1 MPARDVYHQAVK
13 FALIKDGWTI
23 LAEDYVLQYGED
35 KVYADIAAEQTIAA
49 QKQGRKIIVEVKS
62 FLGRSFIND
71 LEGAVGQYVIYRDIL
86 EETNSDFKIYL
97 AITKAVYKNNFQR
110 KLAQTI
116 LKRNQINL
124 LIIEPENEVIEQWIE

>member
-23 LAEDYVLQYGED
+23 LAEDYILQYGED
-35 KVYADIAAEQTIAA
+35 KVYADIAAEKAIAA
-49 QKQGRKIIVEVKS
+49 QKQGRRIIVEVKS

-86 EETNSDFKIYL
+86 EETGSDFKIYL
-97 AITKAVYKNNFQR
+97 AITKGVYKSNFQR
-110 KLAQTI
+110 KLAQLI
-116 LKRNQINL
+116 VKRNQVNL
-124 LIIEPENEVIEQWIE
+124 LIIEPENEAIEQWIE

>member
-13 FALIKDGWTI
+13 FALIKDDWTI

>member
-13 FALIKDGWTI
+13 FAPIKDGWTI

-49 QKQGRKIIVEVKS
+49 QKQGRRIIVEVKS

-71 LEGAVGQYVIYRDIL
+71 LEVAVGQYVIYRDIL
-86 EETNSDFKIYL
+86 EETNSDFKIYSRL
-97 AITKAVYKNNFQR
+97 QVHEVQPFGFECNSGTLKGAAIAFEGVPH
-110 KLAQTI
+110 APA
-116 LKRNQINL
+116 KRYI
-124 LIIEPENEVIEQWIE
+124 